1 MEVLDALRSRRSVRR
16 FTKQPIPQSLL
27 QEILSV
33 APWVPNHHV
42 SQPWR
47 FIVITGDSLTLLADL
62 RAQAVLKKR
71 QGQATAQERSDKAR
85 EEFKT
90 VGAVIAVVQK
100 VDAEPT
106 RREEDY
112 AAMAMATYNIML
124 AAWDRGIGSYWNTG
138 PLVQDSAV
146 HDWLGLN
153 SDERPIA
160 FLRMGYPDT
169 IPVTRRTPIEE
180 RLEWRT

>member
-1 MEVLDALRSRRSVRR
+1 MEVVDALRSRRSVRR

-42 SQPWR
+42 SEPWR
-47 FIVITGDSLTLLADL
+47 FIVITGESLTHLADL
-62 RAQAVLKKR
+62 RATAVLQKR
-71 QGQATAQERSDKAR
+71 QGQAQAQERSDKAR

-90 VGAVIAVVQK
+90 AGAVIAVIQQM
-100 VDAEPT
+100 APETT

-138 PLVQDSAV
+138 PLVHDSAV
-146 HDWLGLN
+146 HEWLGLHSN
-153 SDERPIA
+153 ERPIA
-160 FLRMGYPDT
+160 FLRMGYPDI